1 VSSDTNLT
9 LNECLIAAEYFPQIW
24 QVSSDT
30 NLTLEE
36 NASLQFMTSP
46 KNSADGHPD
55 AHACR
60 LKISLVR
67 SHPKFSRLA

>member
-1 VSSDTNLT
+1 VSSDT
-9 LNECLIAAEYFPQIW
+9 
-24 QVSSDT
+24 D
-30 NLTLEE
+30 LTLEE

-67 SHPKFSRLA
+67 SHPKFSISPDGA